1 MSSIIFIFI
10 EQFGKLVDY
19 FYTFFE
25 KILVLRVHYPDFKH
39 LSMKA
44 FSDQELVEAIKRG
57 GSGRQEAIRFIYNKN
72 DLRRKVVHFVRNNQ
86 GNEADGN
93 DMFHEGII
101 VLDRNIREDKFR
113 AESSVEGYLYSICR
127 FLWQNQRRKKARIDL
142 KEDATQMDQVED
154 STPEV
159 ELLSDEKK
167 NILRRALEQL
177 GERCKQILELWQLSY
192 SMEEIAT
199 EMNFSSAQ
207 MARKN
212 KYRCQ
217 QSLLKFFK
225 EQPQWQQWLR
235 P

>member
-1 MSSIIFIFI
+1 MKVFTD
-10 EQFGKLVDY
+10 QALV
-19 FYTFFE
+19 
-25 KILVLRVHYPDFKH
+25 
-39 LSMKA
+39 A
-44 FSDQELVEAIKRG
+44 AIKKG
-57 GSGRQEAIRFIYNKN
+57 GSGRQEAIRFIYDKAE
-72 DLRRKVVHFVRNNQ
+72 LRRKVIHFVRNNQ

-113 AESSVEGYLYSICR
+113 AESSIEGYLYSICR
-127 FLWQNQRRKKARIDL
+127 FLWQNQRRKKAKVDL
-142 KEDATQMDQVED
+142 KEDATQMDQVES

-159 ELLSDEKK
+159 QLLTNEKK
-167 NILRRALEQL
+167 AILQRALEQL
-177 GERCKQILELWQLSY
+177 GERCKRILELWQLSY

-199 EMNFSSAQ
+199 EMDFSSAQ

-225 EQPQWQQWLR
+225 EQPKWKQWLSHE
-235 P
+235 

>member
-1 MSSIIFIFI
+1 
-10 EQFGKLVDY
+10 
-19 FYTFFE
+19 
-25 KILVLRVHYPDFKH
+25 
-39 LSMKA
+39 MKE
-44 FSDQELVEAIKRG
+44 FSDQDLVAAIKKG
-57 GSGRQEAIRFIYNKN
+57 GSSRQEAIRFVYDKA
-72 DLRRKVVHFVRNNQ
+72 DLRGKVVHFVRRNQ
-86 GNEADGN
+86 GNDADGH

-113 AESSVEGYLYSICR
+113 GESSVEGYLYSICR
-127 FLWQNQRRKKARIDL
+127 FLWQNQRRKKARVDL
-142 KEDATQMDQVED
+142 KEDATQMDQVE
-154 STPEV
+154 SNNPEV
-159 ELLSDEKK
+159 ELISDEKK

-225 EQPQWQQWLR
+225 EQPKWKQWLKS
-235 P
+235 